1 LKAIVCA
8 YPAACDSFLHIVK
21 EIIRHCIRECIEPA
35 CAMRFPVVARSGA
48 GLRCPLCG
56 SPTRQATG
64 EYEEHGVTA
73 TLKDEG
79 NTRIEAFLDNIR
91 SLYNVGSMFRS
102 ADGAGIRHLYLCG
115 MTPTPDNPRLAKTAL
130 GAQNTVP
137 WTYRRNG
144 LSAAISLRESGRR
157 LWALEG
163 GPSSVPLMEA
173 LPDLSGPTLVLVVG
187 NEVSGVDPAIL
198 ELCERIVHIPMKGSK
213 SCLNAAVA
221 FGIAAYQLCVPGLKG
236 NTG

>member
-1 LKAIVCA
+1 M
-8 YPAACDSFLHIVK
+8 
-21 EIIRHCIRECIEPA
+21 
-35 CAMRFPVVARSGA
+35 MRFPVVARTGI
-48 GLRCPLCG
+48 GLHCPLCG

-64 EYEEHGVTA
+64 EYEEHGVGGTPGP
-73 TLKDEG
+73 EG
-79 NTRIEAFLDNIR
+79 HTRIEAFLDNIR

-102 ADGAGIRHLYLCG
+102 ADGAGIGHLHLCG
-115 MTPTPDNPRLAKTAL
+115 MTPTPGNPRLAKTAL

-144 LSAAISLRESGRR
+144 LSAAVSLGESGRR

-163 GPSSVPLMEA
+163 GPASIPLQEA

-187 NEVSGVDPAIL
+187 NEVSGVDPAVL
-198 ELCERIVHIPMKGSK
+198 ELCERIVHIPMRGVK

-221 FGIAAYQLCVPGLKG
+221 FGIAAYHLCVPGSPGISSGPLSS
-236 NTG
+236 

>member
-1 LKAIVCA
+1 
-8 YPAACDSFLHIVK
+8 
-21 EIIRHCIRECIEPA
+21 
-35 CAMRFPVVARSGA
+35 MRFPVVARTGT

-64 EYEEHGVTA
+64 EYEEHGVRTA
-73 TLKDEG
+73 LGGEG

-102 ADGAGIRHLYLCG
+102 ADGAGIGHLYLCG

-130 GAQNTVP
+130 GAQNSVP

-144 LSAAISLRESGRR
+144 LSAAVSLRESGRR

-163 GPSSVPLMEA
+163 GPSSVPLQEA
-173 LPDLSGPTLVLVVG
+173 LPGLSGPPWCLLWATRSPAWTQPCWSSA
-187 NEVSGVDPAIL
+187 SG
-198 ELCERIVHIPMKGSK
+198 
-213 SCLNAAVA
+213 SCTS
-221 FGIAAYQLCVPGLKG
+221 P
-236 NTG
+236 